1 MDVMEAIKGRRS
13 IRKYRSDPVPE
24 DVLQIILEAGRWAP
38 SWANTQCWRFVIVR
52 DAATKAKLA
61 ETLRG
66 TRPGRPNPATDAVR
80 TAPVVIA
87 ACAEKG
93 LSGFYRDESG
103 QSLPATDKGD
113 YWYMFDVAL
122 AMQNMC
128 LAAHALGLGTVHTG
142 LLDAQEAARI
152 LGLPQ
157 NVVLVELM
165 PLGYPDEAPAP
176 RPRKE
181 LSDFVFYERY
191 PQSAGK

>member
-13 IRKYRSDPVPE
+13 IRKYRPDPIPE
-24 DVLQIILEAGRWAP
+24 DALQAVLEAGRWAP
-38 SWANTQCWRFVIVR
+38 SWANTQCWRFIIVR

-61 ETLRG
+61 ETLRS
-66 TRPGRPNPATDAVR
+66 TRAGRPNPATEAVR

-128 LAAHALGLGTVHTG
+128 LAAHSLGLGTVHTG
-142 LLDAQEAARI
+142 LLDAREAARM

-157 NVVLVELM
+157 NTVLVELM

-181 LSDFVFYERY
+181 LSEFVFYERY
-191 PQSAGK
+191 PEKTA